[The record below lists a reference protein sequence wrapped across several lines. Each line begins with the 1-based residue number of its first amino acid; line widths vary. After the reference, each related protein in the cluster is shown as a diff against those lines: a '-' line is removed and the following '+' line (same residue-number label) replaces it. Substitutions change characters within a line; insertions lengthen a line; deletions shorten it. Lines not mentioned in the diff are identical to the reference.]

1 MARVI
6 EDGIELFNI
15 AKSAGHRY
23 RYRYGGSEDSEPS
36 GLLTTPNR
44 QRPWRPRCQ
53 ETGTQQGPAA
63 RPARAARVRLRS
75 CSRGRGGWAGSRFLL
90 RLVT

>member
-1 MARVI
+1 MARVM

-23 RYRYGGSEDSEPS
+23 RYRYCGSEDSEPS

-44 QRPWRPRCQ
+44 QRPWRARCQ
-53 ETGTQQGPAA
+53 ETYPTA
-63 RPARAARVRLRS
+63 R
-75 CSRGRGGWAGSRFLL
+75 SRGCRASGPGGPR
-90 RLVT
+90 